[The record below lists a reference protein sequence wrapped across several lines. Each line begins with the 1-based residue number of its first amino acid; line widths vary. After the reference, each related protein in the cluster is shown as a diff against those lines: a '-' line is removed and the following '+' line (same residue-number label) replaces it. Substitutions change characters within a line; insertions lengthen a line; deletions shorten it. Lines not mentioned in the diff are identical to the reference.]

1 MLTIFKDV
9 IEARKSLDFN
19 GRIDF
24 ATKCKLKGNDY
35 FAGGEYQEAI
45 NEYERSLSMFCWVE
59 PLSANWRREEI
70 EDDKLKERTYVPLND
85 DEKSSMNKLMVSCY
99 LNLAATYQKTKDWTD
114 SFEACNYAITLEPKS
129 GRAYFRRAQARI
141 LPASSGRIGDEEL
154 LALCDLRVAH
164 SLSPENQEI
173 TRTYVT
179 LSLAVDEHRKKEKE
193 LYRKAFGKKT
203 SLEDGGETSTPKKKR
218 ENKEGKESK
227 ESKVGYTKEKDRAS
241 KVEKDAAVAAKKEKI
256 KKALG
261 SVDREDLTGTTNGH
275 GNGSSS
281 GSSSS
286 SSSGAANEGG
296 KVTSNGTSKS
306 GTSGSGSGSIPATT
320 AAAKPTATPPMGPE
334 KPPAVVKPPA
344 SAGGPIT
351 TLDEAMVR
359 IKEVEARAEQL
370 KKDGRHADALILTE
384 KAKTARQH
392 IESMYAQQA
401 KADRLQKQLMEAEE
415 RERNMAGKGMR
426 LRGNLFVVDF
436 MNPSQAVIE
445 DAKVQGLDLSDNR
458 AKRIMMELQKEALA
472 SKERSA
478 EWANSG
484 YPVDNPEGKDD
495 FVARVIDKVYKAES
509 RELAS
514 KLIDGLTRGV
524 LLTMLRARRRH
535 GPQGNPPNSY
545 LTLTLTSSH
554 TLTFSH
560 PHIHFHSLSYTTT
573 ITYSGYG

>member
-1 MLTIFKDV
+1 MSSQDV
-9 IEARKSLDFN
+9 IEARKTLDFN
-19 GRIDF
+19 GRLDF

-35 FAGGEYQEAI
+35 FAGGEYHEAI

-70 EDDKLKERTYVPLND
+70 EDDKLKERTYVPVND

-193 LYRKAFGKKT
+193 LYRKAFGKKA
-203 SLEDGGETSTPKKKR
+203 SLEDGGEGGTTKKKK

-227 ESKVGYTKEKDRAS
+227 GYAKEKEKVS
-241 KVEKDAAVAAKKEKI
+241 KVEKDTAVAAKKEKI
-256 KKALG
+256 KKSLG
-261 SVDREDLTGTTNGH
+261 SADREDSTGSINGH
-275 GNGSSS
+275 GNGH
-281 GSSSS
+281 GSS
-286 SSSGAANEGG
+286 SSSGATNDGG
-296 KVTSNGTSKS
+296 KMTSNGTSKS
-306 GTSGSGSGSIPATT
+306 GTNGNGSVPATST
-320 AAAKPTATPPMGPE
+320 AAKPTVTPMGPE
-334 KPPAVVKPPA
+334 KPPAVVKTPA

-359 IKEVEARAEQL
+359 IKEVEARADQL

-472 SKERSA
+472 SKDRASQ
-478 EWANSG
+478 WANSG
-484 YPVDNPEGKDD
+484 YPLDNPEGKDD

-535 GPQGNPPNSY
+535 GPQGISTNSY
-545 LTLTLTSSH
+545 RTKTRT
-554 TLTFSH
+554 
-560 PHIHFHSLSYTTT
+560 
-573 ITYSGYG
+573 